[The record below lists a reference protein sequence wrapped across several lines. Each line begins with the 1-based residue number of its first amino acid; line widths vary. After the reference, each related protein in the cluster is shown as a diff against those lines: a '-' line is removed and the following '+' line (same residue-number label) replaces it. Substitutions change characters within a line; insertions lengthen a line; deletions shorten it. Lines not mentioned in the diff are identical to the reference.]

1 MCYINLLLLLLKNND
16 REALNF
22 KLIMKLFHGYF
33 IEWIEI
39 NLFMFVMYLC
49 VLLAN
54 YIYIYIML
62 QYISFF
68 IVYIECSAIIF
79 I

>member
-1 MCYINLLLLLLKNND
+1 MLMCYINLLLLLLKNND
-16 REALNF
+16 HEA
-22 KLIMKLFHGYF
+22 LFHGYF

-54 YIYIYIML
+54 YIYIML

-68 IVYIECSAIIF
+68 IVYIECFAIIF

>member
-1 MCYINLLLLLLKNND
+1 MLMCYINLLLLLLKNND
-16 REALNF
+16 HEALNS

-49 VLLAN
+49 VLLA
-54 YIYIYIML
+54 IYIYIML

-68 IVYIECSAIIF
+68 IVYIECFAIIF